1 MQKIIVNAQ
10 IFQNINQ
17 KSFVVFGSEFLE
29 TFFKPNNFVVTHK
42 NTCQYQTNEGN
53 IIYFTNLTVILK
65 FSNKTFKDNYRICGN
80 DEESISAYIIILAVS
95 REISNDYLKLY
106 VKVEK
111 LKLVLSHAR
120 QEIFFHINVVNQK
133 LLNNMLFVQ
142 LLK

>member
-1 MQKIIVNAQ
+1 MLV
-10 IFQNINQ
+10 
-17 KSFVVFGSEFLE
+17 LD
-29 TFFKPNNFVVTHK
+29 
-42 NTCQYQTNEGN
+42 NEGN

-95 REISNDYLKLY
+95 REISNDYLKLH

-120 QEIFFHINVVNQK
+120 
-133 LLNNMLFVQ
+133 
-142 LLK
+142 

>member
-17 KSFVVFGSEFLE
+17 KSFVVFGSEFVE

-42 NTCQYQTNEGN
+42 NICQHQTNEGN

-95 REISNDYLKLY
+95 REISNDYLKLH

>member
-10 IFQNINQ
+10 IFQDINQ

-29 TFFKPNNFVVTHK
+29 TFFKPNNFVVTQK
-42 NTCQYQTNEGN
+42 NICQYQTNEGN

-95 REISNDYLKLY
+95 REISNDYLKLH